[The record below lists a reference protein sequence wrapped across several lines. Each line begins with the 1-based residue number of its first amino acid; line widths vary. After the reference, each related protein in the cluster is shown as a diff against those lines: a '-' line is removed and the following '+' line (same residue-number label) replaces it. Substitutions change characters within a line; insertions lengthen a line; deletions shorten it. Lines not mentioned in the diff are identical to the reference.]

1 MYAHARMQLP
11 LRRLAQAILLLTAVV
26 LAGAV
31 GYAVLGD
38 GRWTFAQAL
47 YMSVITISTVGF
59 GELPGLHEVPGAVAV
74 TIGIILGG
82 IATVAYFQST
92 MTALLVEGTLGQAW
106 RRKLMRKSI
115 EALSNHVVVAGAG
128 STGRHAIEEL
138 FATHTPFIAVDRN
151 RDHLQRL
158 SEEVAGGTMLFVHGD
173 ATVDEVLKDAGVER
187 ASGVVAALADD
198 KDNLFVT
205 LSARSL
211 NPKARIVARVIEPE
225 AAAKMTRAGANAIVS
240 PNMIG
245 GRRMAS
251 ELIRPEVNEFL
262 DEMLRDKEKN
272 LRLEEVEVAQ
282 GSVYA
287 GHPLKDVP
295 FRRETNVLV
304 LAVRDRNR
312 VFRYN
317 PGPDHVLEEGTV
329 LVVLG
334 ETLDMRKLRAMM
346 DKRSAVAR

>member
-1 MYAHARMQLP
+1 MQLS
-11 LRRLAQAILLLTAVV
+11 LRRLAQAVLLLGSVIIF
-26 LAGAV
+26 GAV
-31 GYAVLGD
+31 GFALLGD
-38 GRWTFAQAL
+38 GRWTFAETL

-59 GELPGLHEVPGAVAV
+59 GELPGLHDVPGAVAV
-74 TIGIILGG
+74 TIAIILGG

-92 MTALLVEGTLGQAW
+92 MTALLIEGTIGQAW

-115 EALSNHVVVAGAG
+115 DALSKHVVVAGAG
-128 STGRHAIEEL
+128 ATGRHAIEEL
-138 FATHTPFIAVDRN
+138 CATHTPFVAVDRH
-151 RDHLQRL
+151 REHLQRL
-158 SEEVAGGTMLFVHGD
+158 SEELTGGTMLYVHGD
-173 ATVDEVLKDAGVER
+173 ATVDEILKEAGVER
-187 ASGVVAALADD
+187 ASGVVAALSDD

-225 AAAKMTRAGANAIVS
+225 TAAKMTRAGANAIVS

-272 LRLEEVEVAQ
+272 LRLEEVAVPE

-304 LAVRDRNR
+304 LAVRDKGR

-317 PGPDHVLEEGTV
+317 PGPDHVLEEGTM
-329 LVVLG
+329 LIVLG
-334 ETLDMRKLRAMM
+334 ETLDMRKLREMM
-346 DKRSAVAR
+346 EQRSAERADRPA